1 MKGLGQGYLFIP
13 FRGWTKAYKLSY
25 SKKCKQKLRFSK
37 KLTTAPPDGKSYATK
52 LSGNWKISWIDTKNS
67 KISWPDP
74 ILWRIFDFTD
84 IWLWLNLGNHDND
97 VTFDPVKIF
106 SCFWCLFNLFFNFL
120 KVLLHNFFRQVALLS
135 ISQKIS
141 VFVYISC
148 CSWACIGLPSLE
160 RV

>member
-1 MKGLGQGYLFIP
+1 MKGLGQGFLYIP
-13 FRGWTKAYKLSY
+13 VRDWINRYKLSY
-25 SKKCKQKLRFSK
+25 SKKCKQKLRFYE
-37 KLTTAPPDGKSYATK
+37 KLTTAPPGGKSCATK

-67 KISWPDP
+67 WISWPDQKLHHFHGFLSSARARYP
-74 ILWRIFDFTD
+74 WSRNFFIKL
-84 IWLWLNLGNHDND
+84 
-97 VTFDPVKIF
+97 DPVKIF

-148 CSWACIGLPSLE
+148 CSWACMSLPSLE